1 MYLRAF
7 PSASFNPDNYS
18 AEDVAN
24 MIRELVRAVTTPNF
38 DKATLNPAVYN
49 PTASVVLE
57 GNYDNWVFVGSTRD
71 GNTLGSGAGQ
81 SGIGDAWTISKGMKS
96 IEFSIIHRVAL
107 GENIRIAIA
116 KNGGDHEYWLNPN
129 NKATIFTNANNDSLT
144 IGEWVLNRYK
154 TF

>member
-1 MYLRAF
+1 MYLRAY

-24 MIRELVRAVTTPNF
+24 MIRELVRAITTPNF
-38 DKATLNPAVYN
+38 DKATLNPSVYD
-49 PTASVVLE
+49 PTTSSILD

-81 SGIGDAWTISKGMKS
+81 SGIGDAWTVSKGTKS
-96 IEFSIIHRVAL
+96 IKFSIIHRMSL

-116 KNGGDHEYWLNPN
+116 KNDGDNEYWLNPIN
-129 NKATIFTNANNDSLT
+129 SATIHTSGTTDSLIVAECVT
-144 IGEWVLNRYK
+144 SKVK